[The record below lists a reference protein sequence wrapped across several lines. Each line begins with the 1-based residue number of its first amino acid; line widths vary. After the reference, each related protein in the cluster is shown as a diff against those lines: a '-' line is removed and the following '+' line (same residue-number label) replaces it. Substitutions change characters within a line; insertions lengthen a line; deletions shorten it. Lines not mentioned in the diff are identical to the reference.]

1 MNLARF
7 SERIEGLK
15 YLVDKMDLTGSR
27 VRRYLM
33 RMPFSADRDLLEGH
47 FDILQKACEIFQ
59 TKKSNRY

>member
-15 YLVDKMDLTGSR
+15 YLVDRMELTGSR

-33 RMPFSADRDLLEGH
+33 RMPFSSDRDLLEGH
-47 FDILQKACEIFQ
+47 FDILQKACEILSDQ
-59 TKKSNRY
+59 